1 MVTRCA
7 DARSFLGWFSMVELA
22 STVLKTRDL
31 LNLRSYDVSE
41 LLEYDDRYQ
50 MHPTKQTD
58 EGALKSVVWIFKEPR
73 VLGVALVKDLVKTME
88 ENEANE
94 GMIVGGMR
102 FTPAAKKLALETKVE
117 LIQGTYASFDLFSH
131 ELVPP
136 HSIADEDEVRL
147 VLEHYGIGRD
157 EIPRILRSDPAAKML
172 GAKPGQVIRIERL
185 SDTAG
190 SVYYYRL
197 VVSS

>member
-1 MVTRCA
+1 
-7 DARSFLGWFSMVELA
+7 MVELA

-41 LLEYDDRYQ
+41 LLEYEDRYQ
-50 MHPTKQTD
+50 MLPTKHTD
-58 EGALKSVVWIFKEPR
+58 EEEVKSVVWIFKEPR
-73 VLGVALVKDLVKTME
+73 VVGVAIVKDLVKTME
-88 ENEANE
+88 ESESNE

-102 FTPAAKKLALETKVE
+102 FTPAAKKLALETRVE

-136 HSIADEDEVRL
+136 HSIADEEEVRL

-157 EIPRILRSDPAAKML
+157 EIPRILRSDPAAKVL
-172 GAKPGQVIRIERL
+172 GAKPGQVIRIERQ

>member
-1 MVTRCA
+1 MVTGYA
-7 DARSFLGWFSMVELA
+7 DAQSFLGWFSMVELA

-41 LLEYDDRYQ
+41 LLEYEDRYQ
-50 MHPTKQTD
+50 MYPTKHAD
-58 EGALKSVVWIFKEPR
+58 EGEIKSVVWIFKEPR
-73 VLGVALVKDLVKTME
+73 VVGVAIVKDLVKIME
-88 ENEANE
+88 ESESTE

-102 FTPAAKKLALETKVE
+102 FTPAAKKLALETRVE

-131 ELVPP
+131 ELVPA

-157 EIPRILRSDPAAKML
+157 EIPRILRSDPAAKVL
-172 GAKPGQVIRIERL
+172 GAKPGQVIRIERQ

-197 VVSS
+197 VVGS